1 MKISFKKFYILLFAS
16 FSLNIICFNNA
27 NCMQK
32 SVCIE
37 KNIEEKNDGTKIN
50 LKEKAENKKNN
61 LKKSTIVK
69 KRNKKKVEKKSG
81 DLGDLKKEDVKLNV
95 KESKKIEVKEQ
106 DNKEKKDKKV
116 QENQND
122 KKIKEQNIQNNKEEK
137 KLSEKK
143 ETNEKNIRNNKE
155 EKQNINE
162 LKPKNE
168 KTKKS
173 EFENLLEILKDL
185 KSLTG
190 SNCDYEE
197 NKGCVD
203 LNGYLAPLNVP
214 GCERMNEALCNK
226 ALLCIKDKKGKSV
239 PFQDSLGLNIEND
252 AVYEWS
258 KIFRN
263 IFYNECTLEDFKRF
277 GNLKTI
283 KERDEFLQERFIK
296 IMDKYRGRAYDSKKF
311 EILKLNE
318 IYQFMNEI
326 AEKRYCDVLNDED
339 MFCLQRFLNDHMVEG
354 FKLTDWISKLRH
366 GYFIF
371 EDEETKIKIVAIL
384 YGKGLD
390 NFIFL
395 RKPTED
401 ALEEYRKI
409 KDKDIEREITEDGI
423 LIRVD
428 IFSKDLIKS
437 IYPLMKQQYYD
448 EPSNILI
455 IVRDASSYERGRKKS
470 LLDWVDF
477 DHNKYDKI
485 MEGLKENLFNRL
497 YEDNYGDFK
506 LKKPLEEQ
514 EPENVVEEKGLTYD
528 IKESDNRKI
537 FTVNGVESKFL
548 AEVTYRLK
556 GDARYKDVFNF
567 DSEGVNK
574 KIEEDRRCV
583 NLRKYMLDK
592 GINYIEFVPQN
603 EKEIFKVKF
612 YGDDEKFFSKDNIE
626 VISNSILSL
635 ILKRFFSPDV
645 KNNVSFYEEVKNL
658 NIVLK
663 TYDEYCKDHEK
674 LGKYLDEK
682 ESQNCFYCHEAIEF
696 MPKIFE
702 IKKNLVTIPIDCS
715 PNYRGYIPIIPLII
729 ESFGKYK
736 VPFSNKIFDMNNK
749 YIEDYLLRVIENLYD
764 ASLNGEKI
772 AKDVIYKSPF
782 DIKVLKNSNI
792 D

>member
-32 SVCIE
+32 SDCIE
-37 KNIEEKNDGTKIN
+37 KNIEEKKEEKID
-50 LKEKAENKKNN
+50 LKEKVENKKNK
-61 LKKSTIVK
+61 LKTSTTIK
-69 KRNKKKVEKKSG
+69 KRNKKKVEKKS
-81 DLGDLKKEDVKLNV
+81 DDFEKEDVKLDSKQSSG
-95 KESKKIEVKEQ
+95 KEGKEQ
-106 DNKEKKDKKV
+106 NSKEKKEKKV
-116 QENQND
+116 QENKNG
-122 KKIKEQNIQNNKEEK
+122 KKIKEQNSQNNKKEK
-137 KLSEKK
+137 KPSEKK
-143 ETNEKNIRNNKE
+143 E
-155 EKQNINE
+155 
-162 LKPKNE
+162 
-168 KTKKS
+168 TKKS
-173 EFENLLEILKDL
+173 EFENILEIFQDL
-185 KSLTG
+185 KLFGESIF
-190 SNCDYEE
+190 DDE
-197 NKGCVD
+197 NQDGFN
-203 LNGYLAPLNVP
+203 LNNFLDPLKVP
-214 GCERMNEALCNK
+214 GCERMNEALRNQ
-226 ALLCIKDKKGKSV
+226 ALLCIKDNKGKNV

-263 IFYNECTLEDFKRF
+263 IFYNECTLEDFRNF

-283 KERDEFLQERFIK
+283 KERDEFLQERFKK
-296 IMDKYRGRAYDSKKF
+296 IMEKYRGKVYDSKKF
-311 EILKLNE
+311 EILRLHE

-326 AEKRYCDVLNDED
+326 TEKRYCDVLNDED

-354 FKLTDWISKLRH
+354 FKLIDWISKLRH

-506 LKKPLEEQ
+506 LKKVVEEQ
-514 EPENVVEEKGLTYD
+514 EPGNVVEEKGLTYD

-548 AEVTYRLK
+548 AEVTYNLK
-556 GDARYKDVFNF
+556 GDARYKDIFNF
-567 DSEGVNK
+567 DSEVVNQ
-574 KIEEDRRCV
+574 KIEEDKRYV
-583 NLRKYMLDK
+583 DLRKYMIDK
-592 GINYIEFVPQN
+592 EINYIEFVPQN
-603 EKEIFKVKF
+603 EKEILKVKF
-612 YGDDEKFFSKDNIE
+612 YGDDEKFFSKDDM
-626 VISNSILSL
+626 VMVSNNILSF
-635 ILKRFFSPDV
+635 IVKKFFAPDV
-645 KNNVSFYEEVKNL
+645 KNNVSFYEGVKNL
-658 NIVLK
+658 NVVLK
-663 TYDEYCKDHEK
+663 TYNEYCKDHEK
-674 LGKYLDEK
+674 LGKYIDEK
-682 ESQNCFYCHEAIEF
+682 EKQNCFYCHGAIEY
-696 MPKIFE
+696 MPKIIE
-702 IKKNLVTIPIDCS
+702 IKERLVTIPIDCS

-729 ESFGKYK
+729 ESFGKYG
-736 VPFSNKIFDMNNK
+736 VPFSNKIFDMDNK
-749 YIEDYLLRVIENLYD
+749 YIEDYLLRIIENLYD

-772 AKDVIYKSPF
+772 AKDVIHKNPF
-782 DIKVLKNSNI
+782 DIKVLKNLNI